1 VELEE
6 GQVEVICVERDTVKV
21 LGEMK

>member
-1 VELEE
+1 VELEK
-6 GQVEVICVERDTVKV
+6 GQFEVICVERDTVKI